1 MPLSRREF
9 IATAVAPALLSAAAA
24 TRRPNFIV
32 IVADDLGCHDLGCL
46 GAPDLKTPHI
56 DALAASGVRF
66 VNWYS
71 NAPVCAPA
79 RSAILTGRF
88 PIHAGVP
95 NNGPALEP
103 RHKTIATLLKPLGY
117 TTGCTGKWHLGST
130 PETDPNAHGFDYY
143 YGFHSGCVDYYSH
156 RYYWGERGNQV
167 NYHDLWRNRTEVFED
182 GQYLTERI
190 AAEAKQFV
198 MQHRASPFFLY
209 APFNAPHYP
218 MHAPEKYVKRFAN
231 LEPERRMYA
240 AMVSA
245 LDDGVGE
252 VMGAVKQAGLLE
264 NTMVVLVGDNGA
276 TTEKRA
282 GLNQNFAHGG
292 SNGQF
297 RGFKF
302 SLFDGGMH
310 VPGMMS
316 WPSVIPA
323 RQESHELAMSMD
335 ILPTICKAAGA
346 SLPDGYAVDGSDILP
361 VAVSQ
366 AKSPHPALFWAQ
378 NGQLATRRGPWKLV
392 LDGKLFDRTE
402 DGGKMS
408 GDDAVF
414 LSNLDDDPGETT
426 NLRHKRPELVD
437 ELSTSLHHWFD
448 GLKPGGE

>member
-9 IATAVAPALLSAAAA
+9 FSAAAAPALLPAAAP
-24 TRRPNFIV
+24 RRPNFILF
-32 IVADDLGCHDLGCL
+32 VADDLGCHDLGCI
-46 GAPDLKTPHI
+46 GAPDVKTPHI
-56 DALAASGVRF
+56 DAIAASGVRF

-95 NNGPALEP
+95 NNGPPLGP
-103 RHKTIATLLKPLGY
+103 QHKTIAQMLKPLGY
-117 TTGCTGKWHLGST
+117 ATGCAGKWHLGAT

-156 RYYWGERGNQV
+156 RYYWGERANQV
-167 NYHDLWRNRTEVFED
+167 NFHDLWRNRTEVFDD
-182 GQYLTERI
+182 GQYLTERL

-198 MQHRASPFFLY
+198 LQHKTNPFFLY
-209 APFNAPHYP
+209 APFNAVHYP
-218 MHAPEKYVKRFAN
+218 MHAPEKYVKRFPN

-240 AMVSA
+240 AMLSA

-252 VMGAVKQAGLLE
+252 VMGAVKQAGLFE
-264 NTMVVLVGDNGA
+264 NTMVIFIGDNGA

-282 GLNQNFAHGG
+282 GLNQAFAHGG
-292 SNGQF
+292 SNGVF

-310 VPGMMS
+310 VPGLMS
-316 WPSVIPA
+316 WPGVIPPH
-323 RQESHELAMSMD
+323 QQVHELAMSMD

-346 SLPDGYAVDGSDILP
+346 SLPAGYAVDGSDILP
-361 VAVSQ
+361 VAASR
-366 AKSPHPALFWAQ
+366 AKSPHPALYWAQ
-378 NGQLATRRGPWKLV
+378 GGQLATRRGPWKLV
-392 LDGKLFDRTE
+392 LNGKLFDRTE
-402 DGGKMS
+402 DGGKMK
-408 GDDAVF
+408 GDDTVF

-426 NLRHKRPELVD
+426 NLRHKHPELVD
-437 ELSTSLHHWFD
+437 ELSTGLNHWFE
-448 GLKPGGE
+448 GQKAASE